1 MGVRDRGY
9 IDPMLILHT
18 SDWHL
23 GRTFHGVDILDVQ
36 AQAMAEIVEWVRHHG
51 VSAVLV
57 SGDVYDRAQ
66 PRTEVV
72 ELLSTTLAQIREAG
86 AYVILTSGNH
96 DSPARLGFGSGIMSH
111 GGVHLLTRVPDA
123 HVPVLLSQSTDSTI
137 TVARATA
144 PPAPDPRGATLSGAF
159 TVAVYGIPYIE
170 PRAAAPSLDCAP
182 THQAVLGTVMER
194 IDVDRKE
201 RGDIPSV
208 VMAHAFVT
216 GAQPTDSERVVD
228 SGGLGT
234 VPAEVFARHDYTAL
248 GHIHRRQRV
257 ADAVRYSGS
266 PVAYSFSEAGHPK
279 GAWLVD
285 VQETGVH
292 EVTGLDHAARMDLAC
307 LRGTL
312 DELLRDS
319 AHTSAE
325 GAWCQ
330 VVLTDR
336 DRPAS
341 AMDRIRTRFPRTVE
355 LRWEPEGGR
364 TLTQQAYSARV
375 AEAAGAEELCAQFYD
390 HVRHRGLSGPEQD
403 EIADAVAAARSRGVE
418 Q

>member
-1 MGVRDRGY
+1 
-9 IDPMLILHT
+9 MLILHT

-36 AQAMAEIVEWVRHHG
+36 ARAMAEIVEWVRRYG
-51 VSAVLV
+51 VSVVLV

-86 AYVILTSGNH
+86 AYVVLTSGNH
-96 DSPARLGFGSGIMSH
+96 DSPARLGFGAGIMSH
-111 GGVHLLTRVPDA
+111 GGVHLLTRVADA
-123 HVPVLLSQSTDSTI
+123 HVPVLLTQSEDSAVS
-137 TVARATA
+137 VARATTPLA
-144 PPAPDPRGATLSGAF
+144 GVAPDGAPSGAF

-194 IDVDRKE
+194 INADKHE
-201 RGDIPSV
+201 RGGIPSV

-234 VPAEVFARHDYTAL
+234 VSAEVFARHDYTAL

-257 ADAVRYSGS
+257 ADTVRYSGS

-285 VQETGVH
+285 VGKTGVH
-292 EVTGLDHAARMDLAC
+292 EVTAFQHAAAMDLAR

-312 DELLRDS
+312 DDLLRDP
-319 AHTSAE
+319 AHTSTE
-325 GAWCQ
+325 NAWCQ
-330 VVLTDR
+330 VVLTDG

-341 AMDRIRTRFPRTVE
+341 AMDRIRTRFPKTVE

-390 HVRHRGLSGPEQD
+390 HVRHRGLSGPEKT

>member
-1 MGVRDRGY
+1 
-9 IDPMLILHT
+9 MLILHT

-36 AQAMAEIVEWVRHHG
+36 ARAMAEIVEWVRRYG
-51 VSAVLV
+51 VSVVLV

-86 AYVILTSGNH
+86 AYVVLTSGNH
-96 DSPARLGFGSGIMSH
+96 DSPARLGFGAGIMSH
-111 GGVHLLTRVPDA
+111 GGVHLLTRVADA
-123 HVPVLLSQSTDSTI
+123 HVPVLLTQSEDSAVS
-137 TVARATA
+137 VARATTPLA
-144 PPAPDPRGATLSGAF
+144 GVAPDGAPSGAF

-194 IDVDRKE
+194 INADKHE
-201 RGDIPSV
+201 RGGIPSV

-234 VPAEVFARHDYTAL
+234 VSAEVFARHDYTAL

-257 ADAVRYSGS
+257 ADTVRYSGS

-285 VQETGVH
+285 VGKTGVH
-292 EVTGLDHAARMDLAC
+292 EVTAFQHVAAMDLAR

-312 DELLRDS
+312 DDLLRDP
-319 AHTSAE
+319 AHTSTE
-325 GAWCQ
+325 NAWCQ
-330 VVLTDR
+330 VVLTDG

-341 AMDRIRTRFPRTVE
+341 AMDRIRTRFPKTVE

-390 HVRHRGLSGPEQD
+390 HVRHRGLSGPEKT